1 LLHKSDAGAVKPD
14 LSGAGDARRGCEELA
29 GKSAARLTGV
39 LVQPMGSGG
48 TGVIIGVAR
57 EPVSGPMVMHGP
69 GGVAARVLSGYSAG
83 LAPLAG
89 ADGGR
94 LIRSVRAAAPLPPG
108 RRGAPAA
115 GLTAPS
121 GALLRV
127 SRLAGDSE
135 FPVRSCEAATAVTRP
150 AQLAAPAPRRG
161 SEYAQLSRQVRQA
174 GLLER
179 RPGYYVWKIAVT
191 IGLLAAGWTVFVVA
205 GDSWWQLAVAA
216 FLAVVFTQIG
226 FLGHDAGHRQVFAS
240 RRASYVAGLLLG
252 NLGIGLSC
260 G

>member
-1 LLHKSDAGAVKPD
+1 MQSTGTGRAWRPRGDKAGVPGLLHKSDAGAVKLD
-14 LSGAGDARRGCEELA
+14 LSGAGDVRRACEELA

-57 EPVSGPMVMHGP
+57 EPVSGPVMHGP
-69 GGVAARVLSGYSAG
+69 GGVAARVLSGHSAG

-94 LIRSVRAAAPLPPG
+94 LIRSVRAAPLPPG

-127 SRLAGDSE
+127 SRLAGDLSS
-135 FPVRSCEAATAVTRP
+135 RCDP
-150 AQLAAPAPRRG
+150 AKQQLP
-161 SEYAQLSRQVRQA
+161 
-174 GLLER
+174 
-179 RPGYYVWKIAVT
+179 
-191 IGLLAAGWTVFVVA
+191 
-205 GDSWWQLAVAA
+205 
-216 FLAVVFTQIG
+216 
-226 FLGHDAGHRQVFAS
+226 
-240 RRASYVAGLLLG
+240 
-252 NLGIGLSC
+252 
-260 G
+260 